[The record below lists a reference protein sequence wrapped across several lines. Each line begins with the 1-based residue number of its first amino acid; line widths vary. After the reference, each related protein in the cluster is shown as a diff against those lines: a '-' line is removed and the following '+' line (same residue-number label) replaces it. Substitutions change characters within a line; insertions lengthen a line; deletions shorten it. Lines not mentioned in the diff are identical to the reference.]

1 MMTLG
6 ERLRQLRG
14 DNPQKA
20 IAQVTGLS
28 VSYLSDMERD
38 RTEPPL
44 RTLAKLARAFNTNVP
59 ALLAPVDLDG
69 VEDNAINPLPFDALQ
84 I

>member
-1 MMTLG
+1 MTLG
-6 ERLRQLRG
+6 ERLKQLRG
-14 DNPQKA
+14 DNLQRT
-20 IAQVTGLS
+20 IADATGLS
-28 VSYLSDMERD
+28 ISYLSDMERD

-69 VEDNAINPLPFDALQ
+69 VEDNAVNPIPFDALQ